1 MGHQIGCG
9 HARSRAELGERARW
23 TALLT
28 STSGGKERP
37 LRSPG
42 GRTGP
47 AGVGWREGMRRRLGA
62 AGHRDS
68 PPLRLHGSPGERNGM
83 YIDEKDRF
91 YSRLATI
98 PGIRPMPSVGD
109 WILLHVAHPQELARR
124 VNRKLAPGV
133 VSIPRQVDG
142 AVRIQVADPR
152 TNEQLLRT
160 LKEAVVH
167 R

>member
-1 MGHQIGCG
+1 
-9 HARSRAELGERARW
+9 
-23 TALLT
+23 
-28 STSGGKERP
+28 
-37 LRSPG
+37 
-42 GRTGP
+42 
-47 AGVGWREGMRRRLGA
+47 
-62 AGHRDS
+62 
-68 PPLRLHGSPGERNGM
+68 M

-109 WILLHVAHPQELARR
+109 WILLHVAPPQELARR

-133 VSIPRQVDG
+133 VSIPHQVDG

>member
-1 MGHQIGCG
+1 
-9 HARSRAELGERARW
+9 
-23 TALLT
+23 
-28 STSGGKERP
+28 
-37 LRSPG
+37 
-42 GRTGP
+42 
-47 AGVGWREGMRRRLGA
+47 
-62 AGHRDS
+62 
-68 PPLRLHGSPGERNGM
+68 M